1 MPEIPLGHLNVII
14 MIKLIYM
21 ELVSHNFY
29 WHSLAQL
36 LCNRNFKIVP
46 GVLELYWL

>member
-14 MIKLIYM
+14 MIKLINVD
-21 ELVSHNFY
+21 LVSHNFY
-29 WHSLAQL
+29 SHSLAQL

-46 GVLELYWL
+46 SV